1 MQEVPFTYI
10 REDLPKIKGLAELK
24 GESYCNHFDKADI
37 SPTWR
42 QRLMKFFFPESFT
55 EALSLHRKN
64 NRLRVQLLNALVACE
79 DAGRNGLKLYY
90 ENEALREQVET
101 GSEER
106 LVRLHDLDKLANENR
121 ELKDKLQR
129 AYKDYERL
137 RAEVDDWVQKFGE
150 QGK

>member
-1 MQEVPFTYI
+1 MQEVPFTYN

-24 GESYCNHFDKADI
+24 GESYCNHFDKADV

-42 QRLMKFFFPESFT
+42 QRLMKLFFPESFA
-55 EALSLHRKN
+55 EALNIHRKN

-101 GSEER
+101 TPQER
-106 LVRLHDLDKLANENR
+106 LVRLHDLDQLANENR
-121 ELKDKLQR
+121 DLKDKLQR
-129 AYKDYERL
+129 AYTDYERL
-137 RAEVDDWVQKFGE
+137 HSDVQAWINQFGKPKE
-150 QGK
+150 

>member
-1 MQEVPFTYI
+1 ME
-10 REDLPKIKGLAELK
+10 LPKIKGLAELK

-42 QRLMKFFFPESFT
+42 QRLMKLFFPESFT

-90 ENEALREQVET
+90 ENEELREQVET
-101 GSEER
+101 TQQER

-121 ELKDKLQR
+121 DLRDKLQR

-137 RAEVDDWVQKFGE
+137 HKDVEAWIKQFGE
-150 QGK
+150 PKNDTGECNR